1 MSSSLEFGFLLQDNA
16 KHVTRSA
23 LPSRINRRVCDR
35 TKEQVS
41 DGPSPPHLFAC
52 ERRLAVGLSTRING
66 AEGMALLYQVETSIA
81 ETLSGAPGRVERK
94 TAGLLLLKLQ
104 RATWVK

>member
-1 MSSSLEFGFLLQDNA
+1 MLQDNA
-16 KHVTRSA
+16 KHATRSA
-23 LPSRINRRVCDR
+23 LASRINRRVCDR
-35 TKEQVS
+35 TKEQES
-41 DGPSPPHLFAC
+41 GGPSPPHSFAC
-52 ERRLAVGLSTRING
+52 VRRLLAVGLSARING